1 MNVTKNKTLILLAS
15 TIAIFAIASAG
26 CCSGGLKRP
35 NLAVLKFWEN
45 SDAVATKTPPPPARY
60 FDPAPI
66 QEEQVAQKAAEE
78 TLELNGQGLKNTLDQ
93 AIAKN
98 ALPIGQGNND
108 FNLPGKI
115 KAIQKEQVKTPIET
129 LQKEL
134 QTAMQTPAKNSGSST
149 KAVDLPLN
157 LKSPGSK
164 TQLNQ
169 SLAGLNK
176 SIYDANGKLVNST
189 SEVKESILA
198 KLDPARKK
206 ALAGKALSGEKMN
219 EFIAQA
225 KNKVAKAATSNSN
238 DFDFK
243 APTGFKAP
251 TDFKAPTLPKSAPL
265 ANTFA
270 AAKTKTITKN
280 IPVAASSGSSAEL
293 KLVQAQVAEANRQ
306 IEQLKQQLAAS
317 SNKPQSPPVAT
328 TAPRAKPQPLAP
340 SNWPA
345 ATPQRDPAEV
355 IAQLKTPRF
364 GTSNYSATSNS
375 KPDNS
380 FVSASPTNILRASKQ
395 FQPSQPTQPTGSAAQ
410 TGFPSTP
417 HGNFSPEG
425 KFGSTLS
432 PIPSPQPA
440 RQLPKALAP
449 QPAKA
454 VDFQTTADNSMTLK
468 AATPYTRVQP
478 AAGVQQIKSDFSS
491 GDIPASILNS
501 SGSYAPGSVRQIGQ

>member
-169 SLAGLNK
+169 SLADSISRFTTPMENWSTVPAK
-176 SIYDANGKLVNST
+176 SKNRSWPNSIQPERKLL
-189 SEVKESILA
+189 LA
-198 KLDPARKK
+198 KLSLAKK
-206 ALAGKALSGEKMN
+206 
-219 EFIAQA
+219 
-225 KNKVAKAATSNSN
+225 
-238 DFDFK
+238 
-243 APTGFKAP
+243 
-251 TDFKAPTLPKSAPL
+251 
-265 ANTFA
+265 
-270 AAKTKTITKN
+270 
-280 IPVAASSGSSAEL
+280 
-293 KLVQAQVAEANRQ
+293 
-306 IEQLKQQLAAS
+306 
-317 SNKPQSPPVAT
+317 
-328 TAPRAKPQPLAP
+328 
-340 SNWPA
+340 
-345 ATPQRDPAEV
+345 
-355 IAQLKTPRF
+355 
-364 GTSNYSATSNS
+364 
-375 KPDNS
+375 
-380 FVSASPTNILRASKQ
+380 
-395 FQPSQPTQPTGSAAQ
+395 
-410 TGFPSTP
+410 
-417 HGNFSPEG
+417 
-425 KFGSTLS
+425 
-432 PIPSPQPA
+432 
-440 RQLPKALAP
+440 
-449 QPAKA
+449 
-454 VDFQTTADNSMTLK
+454 
-468 AATPYTRVQP
+468 
-478 AAGVQQIKSDFSS
+478 
-491 GDIPASILNS
+491 
-501 SGSYAPGSVRQIGQ
+501 